1 MLVLS
6 RKAGQKITILDNIEI
21 SVLEIKGDTI
31 RLGIKAPSV
40 IPVYRSELL
49 DAVREQNI
57 KAAASA
63 PADLRELA
71 AAASVVKAA
80 PGAIRGKVPG
90 PARG

>member
-1 MLVLS
+1 MLVLT

-21 SVLEIKGDTI
+21 TVLEIKGDSI

-49 DAVREQNI
+49 EAVREQNI

-63 PADLRELA
+63 PADLLELA
-71 AAASVVKAA
+71 EAASVVKTAQGQA
-80 PGAIRGKVPG
+80 RSKVSG
-90 PARG
+90 SARG

>member
-6 RKAGQKITILDNIEI
+6 RKVGQKITILDNIELT
-21 SVLEIKGDTI
+21 VLEIKGDVV

-40 IPVYRSELL
+40 IPVYRTELL

-63 PADLRELA
+63 PADVLELTA
-71 AAASVVKAA
+71 AAA
-80 PGAIRGKVPG
+80 GAKGK
-90 PARG
+90 R